1 MKIYN
6 ASQVGV
12 QNQQEIIALSIK
24 KSAGKVVTLIL
35 VEATAEAVA
44 AVIKKKQAMSKE

>member
-12 QNQQEIIALSIK
+12 QNQQIIALSIK